1 MADDIVNK
9 GPDGDIGEQT
19 EMFRDVGKYQKWI
32 KAAEKNK
39 KDFNRWAKQG
49 NVAYRGYENEKSD
62 NEMYLMANEQTKGAI
77 LKYEINFIRQPVE
90 RQISK
95 TYARN
100 PKFIAKPTQPIWV
113 DAGPIQQQ
121 DPMTGQV
128 FLMPQVDPMTGMPV
142 QNDISEQVCDVVEAV
157 MEVEFKAANFKAE
170 AKSCTREAHHSPA
183 SIMQIGYQ
191 YNDQTGQDEI
201 YFRRRP
207 FKDFIIDPCA
217 EIYEGVVRRCRYM
230 GLKWQLTKDEAEAI
244 GIQWGSISNEDNLSP
259 SGEDDYDR
267 KAEVYQIWDDQ
278 SGVVVWVPSN
288 GRAFAKEPKP
298 WPWEI
303 DGFPFEILK
312 FTEDTDQQFSKPLVL
327 AALPLQEE
335 LSMQRE
341 EISAHTTGARPF
353 TVYDPS
359 IIDED
364 KMTMI
369 SRRGKNANV
378 PVNGL
383 IGMPNSPIR
392 REGEGGLTQEYY
404 NHYERNRQELIEVL
418 GTSQNE
424 ALRTTKATA
433 SEAQIVDQNA
443 GNSTSAKIDIQT
455 DFLNNCARKGL
466 QIMRQMYD
474 TEKITQITGR
484 DNIKYWVKWVGTQ
497 ILSSVSIE
505 VESGSTEREDSMQNR
520 QISLN
525 MMEVMKG
532 VPGID
537 VAKLGV
543 DVLREHGRRNADTYR
558 IDMSQP
564 QPQIQGMA
572 GAGVGPK
579 PGEVDA
585 QAGAG
590 TTTGANPIQGVA
602 NQMNPMR

>member
-1 MADDIVNK
+1 MADEIINK
-9 GPDGDIGEQT
+9 GPDGSIGEQA
-19 EMFRDVGKYQKWI
+19 EVMRDVGKYQKWI
-32 KAAEKNK
+32 KNAEKAK
-39 KDFNRWAKQG
+39 KEYNRWAKQG
-49 NVAYRGYENEKSD
+49 NRAYRGYDDTKAD
-62 NEMYLMANEQTKGAI
+62 NELMANEQTKDSVF
-77 LKYEINFIRQPVE
+77 KYEINFIRQPID
-90 RQISK
+90 RQIAK

-100 PKFIAKPTQPIWV
+100 PKFIAKPTAPIWV

-121 DPMTGQV
+121 DPVTGQV
-128 FLMPQVDPMTGMPV
+128 FLMPQINPQTGLPL

-170 AKSCTREAHHSPA
+170 AKACTREAHHSPA

-230 GLKWQLTKDEAEAI
+230 GLKWQLTRDEAEAI
-244 GIQWGSISNEDNLSP
+244 GLTWSAISREENLSRQ
-259 SGEDDYDR
+259 GDDDYDS
-267 KAEVYQIWDDQ
+267 KADVYQIWDKQ
-278 SGVVVWVPSN
+278 SGVVVWVPAN
-288 GRAFAKEPKP
+288 GKEYAKEPQP
-298 WPWEI
+298 WPWEL

-312 FTEDTDQQFSKPLVL
+312 FTEDTDQQFSKPLTL
-327 AALPLQEE
+327 AALPIQEE

-341 EISAHTTGARPF
+341 EISAQTTFSRPF

-359 IIDED
+359 VVDED
-364 KMTMI
+364 KMTAI
-369 SRRGKNANV
+369 SRRGKGANI
-378 PVNGL
+378 PINGL
-383 IGMPNSPIR
+383 LGMPNSPIR
-392 REGEGGLTQEYY
+392 READGGLTQEYY
-404 NHYERNRQELIEVL
+404 AHYERNRAELVEVL

-433 SEAQIVDQNA
+433 AESQIVDQNA
-443 GNSTSAKIDIQT
+443 GNATSAKIDIQA
-455 DFLNNCARKGL
+455 DFLNNCARKAL
-466 QIMRQMYD
+466 RIMRQMYD
-474 TEKITQITGR
+474 TEKVTQITGR
-484 DNIKYWVKWVGTQ
+484 DNSKYWIKWIGAQ
-497 ILSSVSIE
+497 ILSSVDIE
-505 VESGSTEREDSMQNR
+505 VETGSTEREDSMYNR
-520 QISLN
+520 QIALN
-525 MMEVMKG
+525 MLEVMKG

-558 IDMSQP
+558 IDIMQP

-572 GAGVGPK
+572 GTGVGPK

-590 TTTGANPIQGVA
+590 VTTGANAMQGIN

>member
-1 MADDIVNK
+1 MADEIINK
-9 GPDGDIGEQT
+9 GPDGSIGDQA
-19 EMFRDVGKYQKWI
+19 EMLRDVGKYQKWI
-32 KAAEKNK
+32 KSAEKHK
-39 KDFNRWAKQG
+39 KEYNGWCKQG
-49 NVAYRGYENEKSD
+49 RDAYRGYSD
-62 NEMYLMANEQTKGAI
+62 NASNDDVLFGKQDKDSV
-77 LKYEINFIRQPVE
+77 LKYEVNFIRQPVE

-128 FLMPQVDPMTGMPV
+128 FLMPQVDQMTGMPI

-170 AKSCTREAHHSPA
+170 AKACTREAHHSPA

-191 YNDQTGQDEI
+191 FNNETGQDEI

-207 FKDFIIDPCA
+207 FKDFYVDPCA

-244 GIQWGSISNEDNLSP
+244 GLTWSAISREDNLS
-259 SGEDDYDR
+259 SGGEDDYDR
-267 KAEVYQIWDDQ
+267 KAEVHQIWDKQ

-288 GRAFAKEPKP
+288 GKEYAKEPQP
-298 WPWEI
+298 WPWKI

-312 FTEDTDQQFSKPLVL
+312 FTEDTDQQFSKPLTL
-327 AALPLQEE
+327 AALPIQEE
-335 LSMQRE
+335 LSVQRE

-364 KMTMI
+364 KMIAI
-369 SRRGKNANV
+369 SRRSKGANI

-383 IGMPNSPIR
+383 IGMPNPPIR
-392 REGEGGLTQEYY
+392 READGGLTQEYY
-404 NHYERNRQELIEVL
+404 AHYERNRQEIVEIL

-424 ALRTTKATA
+424 ALRITKSTA
-433 SEAQIVDQNA
+433 AESQIVDQNA
-443 GNSTSAKIDIQT
+443 GNATSSKIDIQA
-455 DFLNNCARKGL
+455 DFLNNCARKAL

-474 TEKITQITGR
+474 VERVTQITGR
-484 DNIKYWVKWVGTQ
+484 DNSKFWVKWIGTQ
-497 ILSSVSIE
+497 ILSSVDIE
-505 VESGSTEREDSMQNR
+505 VETGSTEREDSAYNR

-525 MMEVMKG
+525 MLEIMKG

-558 IDMSQP
+558 IDIMQP
-564 QPQIQGMA
+564 QPQTQGMA
-572 GAGVGPK
+572 GTGVGPK
-579 PGEVDA
+579 PGEIDA

-590 TTTGANPIQGVA
+590 VTTGANAMQGVA
-602 NQMNPMR
+602 NQMNPMI